1 VLRTSEPTC
10 SSVCDEDEVGG
21 FLGAIRAEAE
31 RRQTTRIARRRAE
44 DE

>member
-1 VLRTSEPTC
+1 VRDLPHYADLS
-10 SSVCDEDEVGG
+10 
-21 FLGAIRAEAE
+21 AIRAEAE